1 MVTANKFSEPYT
13 GFAAIYD
20 EIMCGVD
27 YEAWADYVEQ
37 LLKHYARKP
46 RRLIDL
52 ACGTGSSTLPFAR
65 RGYQITGVDL
75 SDAMLERAHLKTGQS
90 GLAVTY
96 SKQDLCTLDLP
107 EKYDCALLFQ
117 DGLNYLLSKADLSRA
132 FRQINAVLNPG
143 ALFLFDLTR
152 PRLRPTVEKGSI
164 EWADLEDFTLI
175 WESNYCN
182 EEDLWS
188 VQLTVFKQ
196 TGSGLYHKFQE
207 KHHEKEHHPDLIID
221 ILNETG
227 FTLLDLHPSF
237 SLEQSTGS
245 DAKLTF
251 VAEKC

>member
-1 MVTANKFSEPYT
+1 VTGNKFSEPYAD
-13 GFAAIYD
+13 FATIYD

-37 LLKHYARKP
+37 LFKQYTRKP
-46 RRLIDL
+46 HCLIDL

-65 RGYQITGVDL
+65 RGYQVTGVDL
-75 SDAMLERAHLKTGQS
+75 SAAMLQQALLKTGQS

-96 SKQDLCTLDLP
+96 FKQDLCTLELP

-132 FRQINAVLNPG
+132 FRQINAVLKPG

-152 PRLRPTVEKGSI
+152 PKLRPATEKGSI
-164 EWADLEDFTLI
+164 EWADLENFTLI

-182 EEDLWS
+182 EDDLWS

-207 KHHEKEHHPDLIID
+207 KHQEKEHNPDLIID

-227 FTLLDLHPSF
+227 FTLLDLYPSF
-237 SLEQSTGS
+237 SHEQSKGCE
-245 DAKLTF
+245 AKLTF
-251 VAEKC
+251 VAEKS

>member
-1 MVTANKFSEPYT
+1 VSGNKFSEPYAD
-13 GFAAIYD
+13 FAAIYD

-37 LLKHYARKP
+37 LFEHYARKP
-46 RRLIDL
+46 RCLIDL

-65 RGYQITGVDL
+65 RGYQISGVDL
-75 SDAMLERAHLKTGQS
+75 SDAMLEQALLKTGQS
-90 GLAVTY
+90 GLTANY
-96 SKQDLCTLDLP
+96 FKQDLCTLELP

-117 DGLNYLLSKADLSRA
+117 DGLNYLLSEADLNRA

-152 PRLRPTVEKGSI
+152 PKLRPAAEKGSI

-196 TGSGLYHKFQE
+196 TGNGLYHKFQE
-207 KHHEKEHHPDLIID
+207 KHQEKEHNPDLVID
-221 ILNETG
+221 ILNENG
-227 FTLLDLHPSF
+227 FTLLDLYPSF
-237 SLEQSTGS
+237 SLQQSQGS
-245 DAKLTF
+245 EAKLTF
-251 VAEKC
+251 VAEKS